1 MVHEL
6 IFCSEGRTIPWV
18 RYAFLLGSSP
28 LRPKGHLLTLFSLR
42 VPGHDHA
49 AIGFALDA
57 GASIVIPQVET
68 VAQAQH
74 VVSAAK
80 FGTKSRGTRSAPPF
94 RLIPGVTDGSH
105 DPNMT
110 LYQNL
115 NEQAGIMLQ
124 IETLQGI
131 RNLDA
136 ILTEVPDIDCVWLG
150 TLDTRISMNMAGNGG
165 MGGPEPEWLE
175 AVELFDQTL
184 AKHGKARAGF
194 AFGDE
199 AASRKT
205 GQHNVLNVVA
215 ADVIALMGMSELQA
229 NARKWFPA
237 EEKRVPLA
245 KAVEKM
251 VEEPGKEEEK
261 AEGESFKP
269 LVVN

>member
-1 MVHEL
+1 MVHEI
-6 IFCSEGRTIPWV
+6 IFCSEGRTIPFV
-18 RYAFLLGSSP
+18 
-28 LRPKGHLLTLFSLR
+28 R

-57 GASIVIPQVET
+57 GASVVIPQVET
-68 VAQAQH
+68 VEQAQH

-94 RLIPGVTDGSH
+94 RLLPGVTDGSH
-105 DPNMT
+105 DPNLT
-110 LYQNL
+110 LHQNL
-115 NEQAGIMLQ
+115 NEQAAVMIQ
-124 IETLQGI
+124 VETLKGI
-131 RNLDA
+131 HNLDA

-175 AVELFDQTL
+175 AVDLFEQTL
-184 AKHGKARAGF
+184 VKHGVARAGF

-205 GQHNVLNVVA
+205 GQRNVLNIVA
-215 ADVIALMGMSELQA
+215 ADVIALMQMNALQE
-229 NARKWFPA
+229 NARAWFPA
-237 EEKRVPLA
+237 EVKKLPQA
-245 KAVEKM
+245 KEVEKKT
-251 VEEPGKEEEK
+251 EELVKTETVD
-261 AEGESFKP
+261 GETMKP